1 MTLIFTF
8 MKTFTISSFLQT
20 KTSKKIIGTL
30 ACCVFLGVGGNY
42 VFAQN
47 NLYAKL
53 PYDPHN
59 NLAIWVELQQNPL
72 DSLLWQKYVHKQWT
86 EMPLKERLQVKL
98 WIQEMWLNKINGNT
112 EEITASR
119 KVEKENEKI
128 KNEKIDSKTRD
139 TKTTQVI
146 KTEKT
151 VVVKEDKKIKQESQT
166 TIVDPKEE
174 KKEII
179 ASTKTLN
186 KSQKINEL
194 LAKPEVKSFMKD
206 LEESFLAESTEMEEL
221 KENLYENFFILESVL
236 ADEFEVLG
244 TDYVS
249 YKQKYPKGNY
259 SESRWMME
267 KEQELKNL
275 KTQKLEDMKQAFL
288 ERQIN

>member
-1 MTLIFTF
+1 
-8 MKTFTISSFLQT
+8 MKTFTFSSLFKT

-30 ACCVFLGVGGNY
+30 TCWVFLGVGGNS

-47 NLYAKL
+47 NLHIKL

-59 NLAIWVELQQNPL
+59 NPVIWAQLQENPL

-98 WIQEMWLNKINGNT
+98 WIQEMWLNKLNG
-112 EEITASR
+112 
-119 KVEKENEKI
+119 KNEPI
-128 KNEKIDSKTRD
+128 VATTTTNKNEKNEKVDNKKTD
-139 TKTTQVI
+139 TINETTSQVT
-146 KTEKT
+146 KNDKT
-151 VVVKEDKKIKQESQT
+151 VVIKKDDTPKDEKIT
-166 TIVDPKEE
+166 TVVTKKEE
-174 KKEII
+174 VVV
-179 ASTKTLN
+179 ASTKSLS

-194 LAKPEVKSFMKD
+194 LEKPEVKNFMKD

-221 KENLYENFFILESVL
+221 KENLYENFFILEAVL

-244 TDYVS
+244 ADYIF

-267 KEQELKNL
+267 KEQELKKL
-275 KTQKLEDMKQAFL
+275 KTQKLEEMKQAFL